1 MTITSVRLMFA
12 TDNRAT
18 PFALRGYFMNIFTSR
33 NRHSRGVS
41 PLRKNHMACMKKYK
55 AYIIKICALYFK
67 TNAFYFS
74 FYQIS
79 DLQHLIKTV
88 FSPFCDVDY
97 WGKSSSLCR
106 YKKTLHL
113 YCSKQT
119 ITIQTCPRRLIFRE
133 FGEI

>member
-55 AYIIKICALYFK
+55 AFISKYKAFISKYKAYILKYVPYI
-67 TNAFYFS
+67 
-74 FYQIS
+74 
-79 DLQHLIKTV
+79 
-88 FSPFCDVDY
+88 
-97 WGKSSSLCR
+97 
-106 YKKTLHL
+106 
-113 YCSKQT
+113 SKQMA
-119 ITIQTCPRRLIFRE
+119 CIFRH
-133 FGEI
+133 F

>member
-55 AYIIKICALYFK
+55 ALISKYEPYIL
-67 TNAFYFS
+67 
-74 FYQIS
+74 
-79 DLQHLIKTV
+79 
-88 FSPFCDVDY
+88 
-97 WGKSSSLCR
+97 
-106 YKKTLHL
+106 
-113 YCSKQT
+113 KQMA
-119 ITIQTCPRRLIFRE
+119 CIFRH
-133 FGEI
+133 F

>member
-55 AYIIKICALYFK
+55 AYILKYVPYI
-67 TNAFYFS
+67 
-74 FYQIS
+74 
-79 DLQHLIKTV
+79 
-88 FSPFCDVDY
+88 
-97 WGKSSSLCR
+97 
-106 YKKTLHL
+106 
-113 YCSKQT
+113 SKQMP
-119 ITIQTCPRRLIFRE
+119 CIFRH
-133 FGEI
+133 F